1 MDSERPTRPD
11 EKMDSE
17 RPTRPDEE
25 MDSNKRR
32 EANLKD
38 KSPGPGGMMAGADF
52 FKLSAGAKK
61 EAVKAEKIY
70 KHGRLKS
77 IC

>member
-1 MDSERPTRPD
+1 MFRAGGCIWC
-11 EKMDSE
+11 
-17 RPTRPDEE
+17 
-25 MDSNKRR
+25 
-32 EANLKD
+32 EAGGANND
-38 KSPGPGGMMAGADF
+38 KSSGPGGMMAGADF